1 MKFRFLVEAQRS
13 LMNPRYCRSHIV
25 HFEMSVS
32 QIYSIS
38 VPSDSVIQGER
49 WMEWIHRESVERT
62 DLSTEQCPGVP
73 TECLYLVPTS
83 NFLDLYTVLLRI
95 NIVFEYPSIVG
106 IFHPLISLI
115 VLVIAHA
122 VDQSTSCLMSAMPLR
137 HCP

>member
-1 MKFRFLVEAQRS
+1 
-13 LMNPRYCRSHIV
+13 
-25 HFEMSVS
+25 MSVS
-32 QIYSIS
+32 QIHSIS

-49 WMEWIHRESVERT
+49 WMEWTHRESVERT

-83 NFLDLYTVLLRI
+83 NFLDLYTVLLRM

-122 VDQSTSCLMSAMPLR
+122 VDQSTSCLMSAMPLC